1 MKLIYKTSTQMS
13 ILLVLILVVSFY
25 WWQSKFSS
33 KKIKIDIN
41 ETNLIPALNIE
52 EAKYTGFSKNGRKF
66 SISAKLI
73 TKNPYKTSII
83 NMTEPRASI
92 ETSENS
98 ILLSSNIGEFDINN
112 KQIFLKNNVS
122 LVDKLMNY
130 KLLSDDLNANLNKSE
145 FSSKTPIHFLIPSG
159 KITSESFIFKKNEK
173 KMLFSGKSKLV
184 INKLY

>member
-1 MKLIYKTSTQMS
+1 MS

-52 EAKYTGFSKNGRKF
+52 EAKYTGFSQNGRKF

-92 ETSENS
+92 ETGENL

-112 KQIFLKNNVS
+112 KQIFLKN
-122 LVDKLMNY
+122 LIYLM
-130 KLLSDDLNANLNKSE
+130 
-145 FSSKTPIHFLIPSG
+145 FLWLIS
-159 KITSESFIFKKNEK
+159 
-173 KMLFSGKSKLV
+173 
-184 INKLY
+184 